1 MWVCP
6 SPPLGEFHIANF
18 FSRAKNHACA
28 PRVMCT
34 RVFCAHKKSKTR
46 YHRARK
52 DWETPIHP
60 HQRIKS
66 FCGAK
71 PPQKLGWTNAGR
83 WGVEAA
89 MEISPRTLG
98 AQVDD
103 RGSIDAA

>member
-1 MWVCP
+1 MTNGGKP
-6 SPPLGEFHIANF
+6 E
-18 FSRAKNHACA
+18 
-28 PRVMCT
+28 
-34 RVFCAHKKSKTR
+34 HK
-46 YHRARK
+46 
-52 DWETPIHP
+52 
-60 HQRIKS
+60 RIKS

>member
-1 MWVCP
+1 MACNRHCTR
-6 SPPLGEFHIANF
+6 SRLLRRHIA
-18 FSRAKNHACA
+18 R
-28 PRVMCT
+28 
-34 RVFCAHKKSKTR
+34 SK
-46 YHRARK
+46 
-52 DWETPIHP
+52 
-60 HQRIKS
+60 RIKS